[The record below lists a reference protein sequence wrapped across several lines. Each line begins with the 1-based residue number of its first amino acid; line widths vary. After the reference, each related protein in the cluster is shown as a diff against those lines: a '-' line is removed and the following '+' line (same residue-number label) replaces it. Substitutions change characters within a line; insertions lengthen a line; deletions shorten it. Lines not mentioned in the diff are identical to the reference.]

1 MIGFQYNFARLRKI
15 DMKRDSF
22 FTTNLMLKLVI
33 YTSLA
38 MDSNLKLQSL
48 VETTV
53 IVGQFFC
60 LVRDVDNIFIFTASY
75 LKKKFS
81 V

>member
-60 LVRDVDNIFIFTASY
+60 LVRDVDNIFIFIASY

>member
-1 MIGFQYNFARLRKI
+1 
-15 DMKRDSF
+15 
-22 FTTNLMLKLVI
+22 MLKLVI

-48 VETTV
+48 VENTV

-60 LVRDVDNIFIFTASY
+60 LVRDVDNTFIFIAFIF
-75 LKKKFS
+75 KEEIFS
-81 V
+81 LDVCRMLPLRTSLGFKSLRT

>member
-1 MIGFQYNFARLRKI
+1 
-15 DMKRDSF
+15 
-22 FTTNLMLKLVI
+22 MLKLVI

-60 LVRDVDNIFIFTASY
+60 LVRDVDNTFIFIAFIF
-75 LKKKFS
+75 KEEIFS
-81 V
+81 LDVCRMLSLRTSLGFKSLRT

>member
-1 MIGFQYNFARLRKI
+1 
-15 DMKRDSF
+15 MKRDSF

-60 LVRDVDNIFIFTASY
+60 LVRDVDNIFIFIASY